1 MRTMKLIRGLS
12 LGQTGD
18 VVEVTLHQG
27 AVYILH
33 RGKPHLG
40 RQGRPWR
47 YTFPVSDVT
56 DTRMQVHRTIYYR
69 GEPTLIDRMVG
80 DQPVPDEAAARLVLV
95 AEPGE
100 GEGPEI
106 VLQGNLVEVKR
117 LHQALIAARI
127 KQAAPAPEPR
137 TAKAKAPPVRPLREV
152 ASMGGLNFAWTPA

>member
-1 MRTMKLIRGLS
+1 MRTMKLIKGLS

-18 VVEVTLHQG
+18 VVEVTIHEG
-27 AVYILH
+27 MVYILH

-47 YTFPVSDVT
+47 YAFPVADVAG
-56 DTRMQVHRTIYYR
+56 TRMQIHRTIYYR

-80 DQPVPDEAAARLVLV
+80 DQPVPEEAAARLVMV

-106 VLQGNLVEVKR
+106 VLQANLVEVKR
-117 LHQALIAARI
+117 VHQALTAARI
-127 KQAAPAPEPR
+127 KQATPAPA
-137 TAKAKAPPVRPLREV
+137 AKAKAKKAAPVRPLREV
-152 ASMGGLNFAWTPA
+152 ASAGGLNFAWTPA